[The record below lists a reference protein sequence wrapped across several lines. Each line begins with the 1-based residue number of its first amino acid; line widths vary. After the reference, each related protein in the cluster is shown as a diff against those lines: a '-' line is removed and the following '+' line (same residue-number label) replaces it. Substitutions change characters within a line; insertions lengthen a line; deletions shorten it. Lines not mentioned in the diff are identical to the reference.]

1 MTLLIFCL
9 PEGVERFN
17 KRSGTPE
24 ILDVKAIVPFAN
36 AANGRPEGASVTERV
51 STKSTYSSL
60 EVCRTL
66 ALRQGNAG
74 VFVAN
79 DPVEDIADMF
89 EVEVPDENPGFLGF
103 YVRNISDSPCDG
115 IHTLVCLCLQEVFQS
130 SLQLLP
136 GLVEHL
142 VP

>member
-17 KRSGTPE
+17 NISGTPE

-51 STKSTYSSL
+51 STRSTYNSL
-60 EVCRTL
+60 EVCRTF

-74 VFVAN
+74 VFAAN
-79 DPVEDIADMF
+79 VPVDDIADML
-89 EVEVPDENPGFLGF
+89 ELEDADVNPGFL
-103 YVRNISDSPCDG
+103 NICVNG
-115 IHTLVCLCLQEVFQS
+115 IPDTCC
-130 SLQLLP
+130 
-136 GLVEHL
+136 G
-142 VP
+142 